1 MYAGRSRR
9 SRIDPTHRNRPW
21 NRDRRGQGIPW
32 VYRPKWVSGTLRT
45 NPVEKMVEA
54 AGIETRMGVSRLCAK
69 MREKARIHWSKC
81 AFRAL
86 SSVVGNRTETHEN
99 AEILSSIVI
108 NETDSDRRVLF
119 PLSRGERRLDF
130 RATTRVSGVNGV
142 RRGWHGLWA

>member
-1 MYAGRSRR
+1 
-9 SRIDPTHRNRPW
+9 
-21 NRDRRGQGIPW
+21 
-32 VYRPKWVSGTLRT
+32 
-45 NPVEKMVEA
+45 MVEA

-108 NETDSDRRVLF
+108 NETDSDRRVVI

-130 RATTRVSGVNGV
+130 RATTSVSSVNDV